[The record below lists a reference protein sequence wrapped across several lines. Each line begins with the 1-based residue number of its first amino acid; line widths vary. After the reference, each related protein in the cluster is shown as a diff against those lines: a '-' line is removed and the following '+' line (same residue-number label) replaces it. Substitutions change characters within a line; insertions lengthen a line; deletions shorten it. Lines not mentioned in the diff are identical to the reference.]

1 VFESPESYIAE
12 YAESPHFLF
21 LPAEVKENAEAVL
34 SSFFDRAA
42 THGAL
47 SLAQI
52 TPGIVELVL
61 LQDMPRLNLPAPMKQ
76 GLPDLLDG
84 FFGFLKE
91 SGRFPAAGAL
101 QMCSEALAGKYRASL
116 REDGSVKG
124 ETFRKSS
131 TEVGRN
137 DPCFCG
143 SGKKF
148 KKCCGPL
155 MGA

>member
-1 VFESPESYIAE
+1 VFESPESFVAE
-12 YAESPHFLF
+12 YAESPQFLF
-21 LPAEVKENAEAVL
+21 LQPDVKEYAEAVL
-34 SSFFDRAA
+34 SAFFDSAA
-42 THGAL
+42 KRGAL
-47 SLAQI
+47 SLAQV
-52 TPGIVELVL
+52 TPGIVEIVL
-61 LQDMPRLNLPAPMKQ
+61 LQDMGRLVLPLAAKQ
-76 GLPDLLDG
+76 SLPDLLEG

-101 QMCSEALAGKYRASL
+101 QMCAEALAGKYRASL
-116 REDGSVKG
+116 REDGTVKG